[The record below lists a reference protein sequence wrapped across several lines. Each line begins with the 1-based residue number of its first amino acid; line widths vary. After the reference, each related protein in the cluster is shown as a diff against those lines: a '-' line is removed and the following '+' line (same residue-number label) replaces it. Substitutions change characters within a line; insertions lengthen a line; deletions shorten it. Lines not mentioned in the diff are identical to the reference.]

1 LALNKDIEDQFSS
14 AVKTA
19 LDTSQSAVPPPEA
32 IGVPLAQAS
41 APRGH
46 HAWAV
51 ALLCLAFVAIATIVF
66 ITILHVR
73 GVSVPFL
80 SDEMATM
87 WPGDGA
93 DKPNPV
99 PAASA
104 NSTGGARA
112 SATPAA
118 TATPDASAHASE
130 PTAAVDSTAA
140 ASNLAPAPAPT
151 ASGNSELRQPLALP
165 PVSPSRTQAARH
177 TRAPADASVGSSS
190 SAPTRKR
197 TEVATI
203 ASARGL
209 QYGPPAPADRIPA
222 APAAAVSAPRAKVE
236 STSAPPAPTSAARSV
251 LVSSPDRTVIW
262 ALEDSGTIFRWT
274 DQKSWQQLGSGVKAD
289 LLAGQASSNT
299 VCWVVGRHGTILLT
313 TDGKRW
319 QQIKSPTNADIVG
332 VSVISADVADIV
344 VADGSH
350 LSTIDRGGYWMP
362 TL

>member
-1 LALNKDIEDQFSS
+1 
-14 AVKTA
+14 
-19 LDTSQSAVPPPEA
+19 
-32 IGVPLAQAS
+32 
-41 APRGH
+41 
-46 HAWAV
+46 V
-51 ALLCLAFVAIATIVF
+51 AA
-66 ITILHVR
+66 
-73 GVSVPFL
+73 
-80 SDEMATM
+80 
-87 WPGDGA
+87 
-93 DKPNPV
+93 
-99 PAASA
+99 
-104 NSTGGARA
+104 
-112 SATPAA
+112 
-118 TATPDASAHASE
+118 
-130 PTAAVDSTAA
+130 
-140 ASNLAPAPAPT
+140 
-151 ASGNSELRQPLALP
+151 
-165 PVSPSRTQAARH
+165 
-177 TRAPADASVGSSS
+177 
-190 SAPTRKR
+190 
-197 TEVATI
+197 I

-222 APAAAVSAPRAKVE
+222 ASAAVSAPRAKVE
-236 STSAPPAPTSAARSV
+236 SASALPAPTSAARSV